1 MWPLRSFLFVPA
13 HRIEWVTK
21 TLRVRPDAVVLDLED
36 SVPPDQKALARASLA
51 GAIATLVRERVAP
64 FVRLHQWSE
73 ATREDLRAAVCPG
86 LVGVM
91 LPKADSADEVR
102 MLHDQLSYHEGRC
115 GLPHGEIAILPLPE
129 TAEGIQRAESLAR
142 ASPRVKGLVGT
153 VSGPT
158 GADVA
163 RAFGF
168 RPSMGGLEQ
177 LYMQSKLVLD
187 SRAGGAP
194 YPIAGVFGIPMD
206 DLAAVETLLTRARD
220 LGFTGSPVMHPS
232 HVAIA
237 HAVYSPTAAEAAYY
251 EGMLDAFAA
260 AERAGLGAVRY
271 QGAMID
277 YAMLPH
283 ARAVVAEFARRT
295 RPTEK

>member
-13 HRIEWVTK
+13 HRKEWVTK
-21 TLRVRPDAVVLDLED
+21 ALRVRPDAVVLDLED
-36 SVPPDQKALARASLA
+36 SVPPDQKTLARASLA
-51 GAIATLVRERVAP
+51 EEIAILEREGVAP
-64 FVRLHQWSE
+64 FVRIHAWSE
-73 ATREDLRAAVCPG
+73 PTRLDIEAAVRPG
-86 LVGVM
+86 LAGVM
-91 LPKADSADEVR
+91 LPKADSASEVR
-102 MLHDQLSYHEGRC
+102 ALHDLLSYHEGKH
-115 GLPHGEIAILPLPE
+115 GLAHGGITMLPLPE

-142 ASPRVKGLVGT
+142 ASSRVKGLVGT

-187 SRAGGAP
+187 SRAAGAP
-194 YPIAGVFGIPMD
+194 YPIAGVFGFPMD
-206 DLAAVETLLTRARD
+206 DLAAAETLLKRARD

-237 HAVYSPTAAEAAYY
+237 HAVYSPTAEDAAYY
-251 EGMLDAFAA
+251 QGMLEAFAA

-283 ARAVVAEFARRT
+283 AREVVEEFARRSQ
-295 RPTEK
+295 KA